1 MTSDLYFGPE
11 LVNFIIG
18 PHVIPALRLLVSGGS
33 KPIIGTSLYEYN
45 CISYYFFV
53 IYELY
58 YVLNFV

>member
-33 KPIIGTSLYEYN
+33 KPIIGTSLYEN
-45 CISYYFFV
+45 I
-53 IYELY
+53 LY
-58 YVLNFV
+58 KLLFLCNL

>member
-1 MTSDLYFGPE
+1 MTSDLFGPE

-18 PHVIPALRLLVSGGS
+18 PHVIPALRPLVSGES
-33 KPIIGTSLYEYN
+33 KLSLGHVFMN
-45 CISYYFFV
+45 ICCISYYFFV